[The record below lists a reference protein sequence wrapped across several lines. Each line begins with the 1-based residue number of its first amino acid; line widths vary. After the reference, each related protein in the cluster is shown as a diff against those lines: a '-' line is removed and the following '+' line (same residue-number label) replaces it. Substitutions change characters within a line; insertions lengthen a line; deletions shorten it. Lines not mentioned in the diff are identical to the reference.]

1 MFDEIDKI
9 TQKFYKD
16 SEEFIAKMKKN
27 QELLESLNNKV
38 SEIQDDI
45 DTIKMEIGAWKAQSD
60 LSQVL
65 WWYTLVA
72 DTCE

>member
-16 SEEFIAKMKKN
+16 SEEFIAKMKQS

-38 SEIQDDI
+38 QNIQDDI
-45 DTIKMEIGAWKAQSD
+45 DTIKMEIGA
-60 LSQVL
+60 
-65 WWYTLVA
+65 
-72 DTCE
+72 

>member
-27 QELLESLNNKV
+27 QEILESLNNKV
-38 SEIQDDI
+38 QNIQDDI
-45 DTIKMEIGAWKAQSD
+45 DTIKMEIGA
-60 LSQVL
+60 
-65 WWYTLVA
+65 
-72 DTCE
+72 